1 MSKTQV
7 PLDQINDNPNQV
19 RIDTGNVDSLAEKI
33 LEHGLRQLPEARIL
47 DDGEHVTGSFP
58 AYCESVKGSWFLR
71 KGEAQLATG
80 HRRVHAIRLLN
91 ADDTPTEQDLF
102 DAGLRPG
109 HVPVDLQRI
118 TDEEMLD
125 LLTIENAAR
134 EDLSPVEQA
143 RLIQQHEDTGRT
155 QSEIAEVFGRSQS
168 WVSHRSGLLDLP
180 DYVRAH
186 IHEGDLAV
194 RQARALKPI
203 FKADTENVDFPEGN
217 SFHPETI
224 IENALGGTPSGTLR
238 KQVTQFESWLRQL
251 KGETQEEIRK
261 QEYEQELE
269 SDLQNDERE
278 SDQRDAE
285 KPDQSDE
292 RDNARAPAEDALS
305 TSDRGSRK
313 TSSSQRKNLQ
323 AGQKERRTGERDESE
338 GSASESVGAN
348 GEAFHLDTQPSTST
362 DPDQRVRKAEE
373 IVATV
378 ARQLSDKVDAA
389 TPTWALMALGA
400 GRSADRR
407 TLIEQ
412 QIWSRMSQVEANDP
426 REIAGAIRDW
436 LRPMGVTGI
445 DVPQPSSVAEVDP
458 E

>member
-1 MSKTQV
+1 MSKTHV
-7 PLDQINDNPNQV
+7 RLDQLRDNPNQP
-19 RIDTGNVDSLAEKI
+19 RIGTGDLEGLAQKI
-33 LEHGLRQLPEARIL
+33 LQYGLRQLPEGRL
-47 DDGEHVTGSFP
+47 LVDDNQPSYTEYTYTQGSDWYLEEDEI
-58 AYCESVKGSWFLR
+58 AVVEIAC
-71 KGEAQLATG
+71 G
-80 HRRVHAIRLLN
+80 HRRAEAIQLLN
-91 ADDTPTEQDLF
+91 DDATITDADLRG
-102 DAGLRPG
+102 AGLTPG
-109 HVPVDLQRI
+109 HVPVDLQRLS
-118 TDEEMLD
+118 DEEMLD

-143 RLIQQHEDTGRT
+143 RLIKRHLEAGRT
-155 QSEIAEVFGRSQS
+155 QAEAAEVFGCSQS
-168 WVSHRSGLLDLP
+168 WVSHRTGLLELP
-180 DYVRAH
+180 DYVRGH
-186 IHEGDLAV
+186 IHDGELSV
-194 RQARALKPI
+194 SQARALKPI
-203 FKADTENVDFPEGN
+203 FEADTENVDFPEGN

-269 SDLQNDERE
+269 SDLQNDEPE
-278 SDQRDAE
+278 SNQRDAE

-292 RDNARAPAEDALS
+292 RDNARAPAEDALG

-323 AGQKERRTGERDESE
+323 AGQKGRRTGERDESE

-348 GEAFHLDTQPSTST
+348 GEAFQLDTQPSTST

-412 QIWSRMSQVEANDP
+412 QIWSRMSQVEANDA

-445 DVPQPSSVAEVDP
+445 EIPQMTSSEQI
-458 E
+458 